1 MKKELCI
8 KQIYDDFLSKVL
20 LTEMEK
26 KVLDLYIKKESIVK
40 IADVTVQ
47 GTTTVSTIIHDLKEK
62 YKKYKDL
69 EIAKLNIFNDKDV

>member
-47 GTTTVSTIIHDLKEK
+47 GTTTVSVIIHELKDK
-62 YKKYKDL
+62 YKKYKEL
-69 EIAKLNIFNDKDV
+69 EIAKLNVFNNKDV